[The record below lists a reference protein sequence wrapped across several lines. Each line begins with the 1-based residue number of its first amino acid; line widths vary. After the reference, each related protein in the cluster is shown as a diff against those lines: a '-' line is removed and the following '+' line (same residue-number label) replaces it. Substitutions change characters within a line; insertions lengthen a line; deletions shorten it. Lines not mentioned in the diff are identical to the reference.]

1 MPVVMALD
9 PGCASAM
16 ICRMAADAS
25 ADKREPAP
33 GISRCSALIAV
44 LKVCM
49 TDIPRARLRMTSG

>member
-16 ICRMAADAS
+16 IHRMASDAAD
-25 ADKREPAP
+25 DKREPAP

-44 LKVCM
+44 LKVCFIV
-49 TDIPRARLRMTSG
+49 IPPSF